1 MTLPVIASYKV
12 APVKLIP
19 ETSTPL
25 KSPLVKST
33 DGPTI
38 YPCVN
43 WYFMFSGCVVIVK
56 RVEGEPVT
64 PPDDVFVKIA
74 FVKLLPEISTPLK
87 LPFVKS
93 YPLISSPGPTMCLA
107 VTLYPVVIALGTP
120 TTLLDR
126 IRVNTAFDMF
136 APDTSTAL
144 ILTPEKSAPLKLTPG
159 PTM

>member
-1 MTLPVIASYKV
+1 MVV
-12 APVKLIP
+12 
-19 ETSTPL
+19 
-25 KSPLVKST
+25 
-33 DGPTI
+33 
-38 YPCVN
+38 VN
-43 WYFMFSGCVVIVK
+43 SVS
-56 RVEGEPVT
+56 EEPVT

-93 YPLISSPGPTMCLA
+93 YPRISSPGPTTCLA

-120 TTLLDR
+120 TTLLDL
-126 IRVNTAFDMF
+126 ILVSTAFEMF

-144 ILTPEKSAPLKLTPG
+144 IFTPEKSAPLKLTPG

>member
-1 MTLPVIASYKV
+1 MNSV
-12 APVKLIP
+12 P
-19 ETSTPL
+19 E
-25 KSPLVKST
+25 
-33 DGPTI
+33 
-38 YPCVN
+38 
-43 WYFMFSGCVVIVK
+43 
-56 RVEGEPVT
+56 EPVT

-74 FVKLLPEISTPLK
+74 FVKLLPEISTPPLK

-93 YPLISSPGPTMCLA
+93 YPLMSRRGPTMCLA

-126 IRVNTAFDMF
+126 ILVSTTFDMF

-159 PTM
+159 PTI